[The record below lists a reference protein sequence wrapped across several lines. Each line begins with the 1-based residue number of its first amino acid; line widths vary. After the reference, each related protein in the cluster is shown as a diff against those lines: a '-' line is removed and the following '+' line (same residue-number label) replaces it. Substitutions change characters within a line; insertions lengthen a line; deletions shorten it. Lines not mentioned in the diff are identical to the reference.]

1 MSDATELVEEP
12 APMDTS
18 HTMRDE
24 IRRTSEQVRARRVAT
39 SRIMMVLCYAALAVA
54 AVPLV
59 ALIYQLVK
67 LGVPEISAGFFTHL
81 PTTPTLLAP
90 NATGGISNAIIGTLA
105 LTLYASILAIPVGV
119 LVGVYLA
126 ETESKLATSLRVVSQ
141 TMAGAPSILMGL
153 FAFSF
158 IVHDLNVGFSSIAG
172 SFALAVLMLPVIII
186 STEIA
191 VRNVPQTLREAGLAL
206 GAKSH
211 KVSMRIVLPS
221 TLSGI
226 VTGVILAISRA
237 IGETAPVLLVIGGG
251 FTNSWKPFDPVS
263 AMPLAIYENAK
274 SEWPSQRAQ
283 VWGIALVLVAF
294 VFVLSLTARI
304 WASRKQQVRN

>member
-1 MSDATELVEEP
+1 MSDLIELEEP
-12 APMDTS
+12 GYSGHA
-18 HTMRDE
+18 MRDE
-24 IRRTSEQVRARRVAT
+24 IRRTSDRFRGRRVAI
-39 SRIMMVLCYAALAVA
+39 SRAMVALCSVALLIA

-59 ALIYQLVK
+59 LLMYQLFK
-67 LGVPEISAGFFTHL
+67 QGVGQIDWKFFTTL
-81 PTTPTLLAP
+81 PMTPTLIDP
-90 NATGGISNAIIGTLA
+90 TATGGISNAIVGTIA
-105 LTLYASILAIPVGV
+105 LTLYASILAIPLGV

-126 ETESKLATSLRVVSQ
+126 ETQSKLATTLRVISQ

-153 FAFSF
+153 FAFSL
-158 IVHDLNVGFSSIAG
+158 IVHDLNVGFSAIAG
-172 SFALAVLMLPVIII
+172 AFALAVLMMPVIII

-191 VRNVPQTLREAGLAL
+191 VRNVPNTLREAGLAL

-211 KVSMRIVLPS
+211 KVSMKIVLPS
-221 TLSGI
+221 ALTGI

-237 IGETAPVLLVIGGG
+237 IGETAPVLLVIAGG
-251 FTNSWKPFDPVS
+251 FTNSWKPLSPVS

-283 VWGIALVLVAF
+283 VWGIALVLVIF
-294 VFVLSLTARI
+294 VFILSLTARI